1 MKNQTSKLTISNA
14 RTRLFLLILAGLI
27 AFAAIFYWRQQ
38 TLKQAEYINLQT
50 KQTEQVQAELK
61 SKNFQ
66 IQVQDSS
73 PTAK

>member
-14 RTRLFLLILAGLI
+14 RTRLLLLILAGII

-38 TLKQAEYINLQT
+38 TLKQAEYMDLQA

>member
-1 MKNQTSKLTISNA
+1 MKKPSSKLTINTA
-14 RTRLFLLILAGLI
+14 RTRLLLLVLAGII

-38 TLKQAEYINLQT
+38 AEYINLQT
-50 KQTEQVQAELK
+50 KQTQQVQAELK